1 MSENRCGYA
10 VFLFDNALE
19 VLGEAVKPFVLEGP
33 GGTQICCRTV
43 DAGGAFLE
51 MTLDGVDQHG
61 AHAEVALLIPLGM
74 VRMIVSSRG
83 DDTFGFAPVATTAPH
98 ALPVVGPAAPSPL
111 DPPAAMPHSALDD
124 RRRPPEG

>member
-19 VLGEAVKPFVLEGP
+19 VLGEAVKPFVVEGP
-33 GGTQICCRTV
+33 GGQQICCRTV
-43 DAGGAFLE
+43 DTGGAFLE
-51 MTLDGVDQHG
+51 LALDGVDHNG
-61 AHAEVALLIPLGM
+61 EAVAVELLIPQGM

-83 DDTFGFAPVATTAPH
+83 DDSFGFTPTPTTAPR

-111 DPPAAMPHSALDD
+111 DPSSAVPHTALDD